1 MIAADT
7 IAALASAP
15 GGAVAVLRL
24 SGPEAMAVANRV
36 WRGAAPL
43 SPEQPRTLLFGRCRT
58 SDSPD
63 DPGDPALAVLMPRP
77 ASYTGEDVVEIHC
90 HGGAL
95 VSRRVLAGLL
105 RAGARAAEPGE
116 FTRRAFLNGKLDLT
130 QAEAVADIIQARSD
144 AALRLA
150 ERQNAGVLGRR
161 IRELRGRLIG
171 VLAECESRL
180 DFPEEELDWQPPA
193 TLRQRVAAAEDEI
206 SGLLAS
212 ARDGMIFREG
222 VRIVIAGPPNAGKS
236 TLLNRLLGFDRAIVA
251 DTPGTTRDTVE
262 EHASVRGIPVR
273 LVDTAGIRSATDP
286 IEGLG
291 VERSFASLRTAQIVL
306 WLLDATAD
314 EPAAELATL
323 AEHRP
328 AQAAAI
334 AVWNKCDRH
343 AHPPALPDAAPL
355 TTVHISARTGT
366 GIDALLDAIAQAVW
380 DGPPHEE
387 PEIAVGARHA
397 RLLEQAAEALP
408 AARAELAAERW
419 ELAAIPL
426 RDALNA
432 LGTITGETASPD
444 VLDEIFRTFC
454 IGK

>member
-1 MIAADT
+1 MIVADT

-24 SGPEAMAVANRV
+24 SGSEAVEIAHRV
-36 WRGAAPL
+36 WHGALPL
-43 SPEQPRTLLFGRCRT
+43 SPERPRTLLLGRCRT
-58 SDSPD
+58 TDD
-63 DPGDPALAVLMPRP
+63 AHDPGDPALSVLMPGP

-95 VSRRVLAGLL
+95 VSRRVLASLL

-161 IRELRGRLIG
+161 IRELRSQLIG
-171 VLAECESRL
+171 ILAECESRL
-180 DFPEEELDWQPPA
+180 DFPEEELDWQP
-193 TLRQRVAAAEDEI
+193 TEI
-206 SGLLAS
+206 LLQKVVGAQNEIAGLLAS

-222 VRIVIAGPPNAGKS
+222 VRVVIAGPPNAGKS
-236 TLLNRLLGFDRAIVA
+236 TLLNRLLGYDRAIVA
-251 DTPGTTRDTVE
+251 ATPGTTRDTVE
-262 EHASVRGIPVR
+262 EHAVVRGIPVR
-273 LVDTAGIRSATDP
+273 LVDTAGIRTAADP

-291 VERSFASLRTAQIVL
+291 VERSLASLRTAHVVL

-314 EPAAELATL
+314 TVAELAAL
-323 AEHRP
+323 AEHCPSRS
-328 AQAAAI
+328 AAI
-334 AVWNKCDRH
+334 AVWNKCDLCSN
-343 AHPPALPDAAPL
+343 PAELPDAPL
-355 TTVHISARTGT
+355 PTVHLSAHTGS
-366 GIDALLDAIAQAVW
+366 GIETLLDAMAQAVW
-380 DGPPHEE
+380 GGAPHEE
-387 PEIAVGARHA
+387 PEIAVGTRHA

-408 AARAELAAERW
+408 TVCSELVGERW

-426 RDALNA
+426 RDALAA
-432 LGTITGETASPD
+432 LGSITGETASPD
-444 VLDEIFRTFC
+444 VLDEIFHTFC